1 MQIKAH
7 TSRPCVFKWMPVILQ
22 QVPWSHIRRAKTHTL
37 SNAVQTQWQNV
48 LHSSQILSQRTCCY
62 FFSFSFFCL
71 VLWFARI
78 AQREAFQTRTQTLTL
93 PFTPHNRFKEVPFS
107 FACLSPPQWY
117 TLKSFDQDMQPDS
130 GGEEERQQQEGVE
143 NRDGG
148 GRRQRRRERCSTSS
162 TPTHASHETPCSSSS
177 LFIML
182 QTHTSSQA
190 QTLLGTEFTHHL
202 RIFGIILSPCRV
214 IANVY

>member
-22 QVPWSHIRRAKTHTL
+22 QVPWSHIRRAKTHIL

-148 GRRQRRRERCSTSS
+148 GETTETEGAMFHLIHSHSCISWNALLFLLSLHHVADTHFKSS
-162 TPTHASHETPCSSSS
+162 TNPSRN
-177 LFIML
+177 
-182 QTHTSSQA
+182 
-190 QTLLGTEFTHHL
+190 
-202 RIFGIILSPCRV
+202 RIYPPS
-214 IANVY
+214 